1 MFLDLLVGVQSHP
14 LPVLQTQD
22 HHHQHLLHLLH
33 HHPHHQD
40 KHQDYQLIIQ
50 TLTTMLDSTVNHQ
63 NPATTIHGNLIPI
76 LATVT
81 HGNPVTLI
89 HGNPVT
95 LIHGEPA
102 VTAIHGNQA
111 IAIHGNPVTI
121 IHGNPA
127 VTTIHGSLMIV
138 PGTLLLSI
146 TPSIIISR
154 KIHYCLLYCYHLS
167 WKIKTETQKL
177 CLGSRYRYILNENI
191 WIC

>member
-22 HHHQHLLHLLH
+22 HHQHHLHLLH

-63 NPATTIHGNLIPI
+63 NPAPTIHGNLVPI

-81 HGNPVTLI
+81 

-111 IAIHGNPVTI
+111 TAIHGNPVTI

-127 VTTIHGSLMIV
+127 VTTIHGSLMII

-146 TPSIIISR
+146 IPSIIISR
-154 KIHYCLLYCYHLS
+154 KIHIFTS
-167 WKIKTETQKL
+167 AQM
-177 CLGSRYRYILNENI
+177 SNV
-191 WIC
+191 